1 MVACSSSNTASPP
14 ADAGPALDDASDGSA
29 SGTGDSGALMPVTTS
44 TYDIAKSSAGEY
56 AAQIRFR
63 KIESVGALGSMDAMV
78 TINGTVTIADDAAA
92 QQVTFATRFCHTE
105 LTGTGTGLLA
115 GSGLVTP
122 DIVMTTTT
130 LDTVPFSAAMVGGAV
145 RWSVPEVHGPIGW
158 TWTSPSDALPTSAS
172 DPRVIDQDDDMNP
185 GVTIDVTLSGTAF
198 PVYVVQ
204 TERDTFSGTVDSSGN
219 LQGVVV
225 DATSQN
231 VIGSSN
237 PLLASAALTT
247 QPDANTADNVARF
260 VRVPARLSC
269 SDLAAQAATL
279 FN

>member
-1 MVACSSSNTASPP
+1 
-14 ADAGPALDDASDGSA
+14 
-29 SGTGDSGALMPVTTS
+29 MPVTT
-44 TYDIAKSSAGEY
+44 TYDIARTYAGEY

-63 KIESVGALGSMDAMV
+63 KIESAGGLGSMDALV
-78 TINGTVTIADDAAA
+78 TIDGTVTIADDAAA
-92 QQVTFATRFCHTE
+92 KQVTFATRFCHTE
-105 LTGTGTGLLA
+105 LTGTGTGLLN

-158 TWTSPSDALPTSAS
+158 TWTGPSDTAPTAAS

-185 GVTIDVTLSGTAF
+185 GVTIDVTLSTSSF

-204 TERDTFSGTVDSSGN
+204 TERDTFSGTADSSGN
-219 LQGVVV
+219 LQGIVV
-225 DATSQN
+225 DGTSQN

-237 PLLASAALTT
+237 PLFASAALTT
-247 QPDANTADNVARF
+247 QPDSNTADNLARF

-269 SDLAAQAATL
+269 TDLAAQAATL
-279 FN
+279 FK